1 MRKKTN
7 KQTNR
12 IAGEK
17 KKKKKKEMGKQKK
30 KEKCPTEIN
39 VVYNLKVVNVMWN
52 SNLKLKQNKKGE
64 NGKVKSLILHWREFW
79 LTAMEERVKQS

>member
-1 MRKKTN
+1 MRKKN
-7 KQTNR
+7 KQTELR
-12 IAGEK
+12 GGKKKEK
-17 KKKKKKEMGKQKK
+17 KKKGKQKK

>member
-1 MRKKTN
+1 
-7 KQTNR
+7 
-12 IAGEK
+12 
-17 KKKKKKEMGKQKK
+17 MGKQKK

-64 NGKVKSLILHWREFW
+64 NGKVKSDLAL
-79 LTAMEERVKQS
+79 ERVLINSYGGKSETKLRWQSQEHVRKHVEKLEGLVIS